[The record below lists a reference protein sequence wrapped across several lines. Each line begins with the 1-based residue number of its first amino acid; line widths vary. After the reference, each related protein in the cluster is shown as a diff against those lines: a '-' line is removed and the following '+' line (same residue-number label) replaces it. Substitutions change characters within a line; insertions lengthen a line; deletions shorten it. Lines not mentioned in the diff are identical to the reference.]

1 MFIGSSAAYGLP
13 SRLWKRVIESEENL
27 GDVHPLT
34 LISHSLNKVIL
45 LSGQPM
51 NTCSYITRFNI
62 LMSFVI
68 ANDKKKVESMI
79 KENGEAFNEI

>member
-1 MFIGSSAAYGLP
+1 M
-13 SRLWKRVIESEENL
+13 
-27 GDVHPLT
+27 T

-68 ANDKKKVESMI
+68 VNDKKKVESMI
-79 KENGEAFNEI
+79 KENAEAFNEI